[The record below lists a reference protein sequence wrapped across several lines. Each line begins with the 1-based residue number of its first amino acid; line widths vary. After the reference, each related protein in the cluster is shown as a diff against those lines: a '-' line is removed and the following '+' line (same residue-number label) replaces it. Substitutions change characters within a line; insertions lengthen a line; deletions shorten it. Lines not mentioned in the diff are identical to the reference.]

1 MFGLSLLT
9 VEQRTSRV
17 RQDADMLHRRL
28 KLWPERN
35 RQDLRSLLANC
46 TELTRWAAGHT
57 SEPPPLTGCPSDTF
71 VDACCTR
78 SLCMKSIMGFAPKQN
93 RKPSFVT
100 SLSGWPTR
108 KPAGHFDPPNVF
120 ARVRC
125 MIGAPPCHRVPERGL
140 EIPCQFVSPEDRE
153 VPFCSVRDFYT

>member
-93 RKPSFVT
+93 R
-100 SLSGWPTR
+100 
-108 KPAGHFDPPNVF
+108 HFDPPNVF